1 MLAGDTYAENYVH
14 TLKVNEK
21 GSKSELWIKK
31 HDIKNKLGVK
41 NMSDLSIKAIK
52 DIYETKT
59 PTKKQIEKCKI
70 YAKNTVLT

>member
-1 MLAGDTYAENYVH
+1 M
-14 TLKVNEK
+14 
-21 GSKSELWIKK
+21 
-31 HDIKNKLGVK
+31 HDMKNKLGVK